1 MGTPEYNSEQLIG
14 ALIGCSKSCRS
25 LIGCIKSFKSFCS
38 GALNPILGS
47 KFRLMPLSRTGE
59 NKRIIYRVKCL
70 DKIQKWNWNKD
81 STFLRKINNAFSC
94 GSCISI
100 GCIIVF
106 HNTLFIKALNKC
118 DKTTYVP
125 RKIKPGLVL
134 LETFRSNFEFFLT
147 SATAT
152 VRLKRIQN
160 WISKSR

>member
-1 MGTPEYNSEQLIG
+1 MGTPEYNSEQLIS

-47 KFRLMPLSRTGE
+47 KLRLMPLSRTGE

-106 HNTLFIKALNKC
+106 HNTLFIKALNEFN
-118 DKTTYVP
+118 KTTYITISGFLLVI
-125 RKIKPGLVL
+125 RKIKPGVVL
-134 LETFRSNFEFFLT
+134 LKTFRSNFEFFLT
-147 SATAT
+147 SPTAQ
-152 VRLKRIQN
+152 LKRIQN
-160 WISKSR
+160 